1 MEIEW
6 NTNYIDPQ
14 NLINIS
20 KGDQARMER
29 YLRQF
34 MELIPTRVA
43 DLKNHLREDNRKMI
57 RQTLHQMS
65 PQLQFFGIPDVVMPI
80 RRLEFEYQTMVH
92 KDLENLIN
100 EILEKLDGAC
110 GEVDC
115 ILRNNF
121 SK

>member
-20 KGDQARMER
+20 RGDKSRMER

-34 MELIPTRVA
+34 QELIPTRVE
-43 DLKNHLREDNRKMI
+43 DLKKYINDNDRKRI

-65 PQLQFFGIPDVVMPI
+65 PQLQFFGIQNVVEPI
-80 RRLEFEYQTMVH
+80 RRLEFEYQTIPFD
-92 KDLENLIN
+92 DLKILIN
-100 EILEKLDGAC
+100 GILAKLDGAC
-110 GEVDC
+110 REVKV
-115 ILRNNF
+115 IIENNF
-121 SK
+121 D

>member
-1 MEIEW
+1 MEIKW

-20 KGDQARMER
+20 RGDHARMER

-34 MELIPTRVA
+34 MELIPARVA
-43 DLKNHLREDNRKMI
+43 DLKNHLNEDNRKMI

-65 PQLQFFGIPDVVMPI
+65 PQLQFFGIPDVVLPI
-80 RRLEFEYQTMVH
+80 RRLEFEYQTMPF
-92 KDLENLIN
+92 KDLETLIN
-100 EILEKLDGAC
+100 VILEKLDGAC
-110 GEVDC
+110 EEVEL
-115 ILRNNF
+115 IIRNNF

>member
-6 NTNYIDPQ
+6 NTKYIDPQ

-34 MELIPTRVA
+34 MELIPKRVA

-80 RRLEFEYQTMVH
+80 RRLEFEYQTMAH

-110 GEVDC
+110 GEVDL
-115 ILRNNF
+115 IIRNNF
-121 SK
+121 LK